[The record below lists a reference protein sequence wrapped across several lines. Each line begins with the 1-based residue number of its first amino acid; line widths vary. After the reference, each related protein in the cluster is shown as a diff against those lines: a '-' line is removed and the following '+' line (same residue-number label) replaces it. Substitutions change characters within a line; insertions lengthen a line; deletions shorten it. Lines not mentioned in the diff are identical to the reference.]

1 MIIHCITGFMN
12 SRINDFKHKLFNWEY
27 WPFGIIY
34 LPVIFYWL
42 WKSIKARS
50 LFFFSASNP
59 SIDTGGFLGES
70 KWHILQNIPNEFI
83 PSTIFLKPDTP
94 FEVISSQLI
103 SSRIS
108 YPLIVKPDMGE
119 RGRLVEK
126 VKSAEE
132 LKKYTRSINLPF
144 LIQEYVDLPI
154 ELGIFYYRFPGQ
166 EKGIISSIVQKEFLK
181 LTGDGTSSVE
191 ELAEK
196 IPRARFQINR
206 LFRKDPSLQS
216 RILQPGEILELEPIG
231 NHCRGTA
238 FIDGSKYID
247 CQLTAVIDELA
258 KKIKG
263 FYYGRFDL
271 RCSTMEELKKG
282 KNFKILELN
291 GAGSEPGHI
300 YDPEFSIFSA
310 WKVLLSHWDVLYQ
323 ISLENHANGIPFM
336 TFPEVIKKISEIRK
350 RQDLESF

>member
-1 MIIHCITGFMN
+1 MN
-12 SRINDFKHKLFNWEY
+12 SQINDFKHKLFNWEY

-50 LFFFSASNP
+50 FFFFSASNP

-70 KWHILQNIPNEFI
+70 KWLILQNIPNEFI
-83 PSTIFLKPDTP
+83 PTTLFFKPHTP
-94 FEVISSQLI
+94 FEIISSQLV
-103 SSRIS
+103 SSRIT

-126 VKSAEE
+126 VKSDEE
-132 LKKYTRSINLPF
+132 LKKYTTSINLPF

-154 ELGIFYYRFPGQ
+154 ELGIFYYRFP
-166 EKGIISSIVQKEFLK
+166 EKENGIISSIVQKEFLK
-181 LTGDGTSSVE
+181 LTGNGKSTVE
-191 ELAEK
+191 DLAQK

-206 LFRKDPSLQS
+206 LFRKDPSLQNL
-216 RILQPGEILELEPIG
+216 ILKPGETLELEPIG
-231 NHCRGTA
+231 NHCRGTT
-238 FIDGSKYID
+238 FIDGTHYID
-247 CQLTAVIDELA
+247 HKLTVVIDDLA

-271 RCSTMEELKKG
+271 RCSSIQELKEG

-300 YDPEFSIFSA
+300 YDSGFSILSA
-310 WKVLLSHWDVLYQ
+310 WKVLLKHWDVLYQ